1 MKKNSLI
8 ILGLIF
14 ISSVA
19 FLSPNMSSSIAH
31 IDTEYILEKIPAYQ
45 DAQAELEQL
54 AKQYQDELIGKKRE
68 IDSLWSIYQKEE
80 YNWVKE
86 TKKLKEEEIIN
97 LEQESRDLQKKYFG
111 REGELAQKRE
121 ELIKPIQDNI
131 YTYVVEIA
139 EEGDY
144 DYIFDKVTGEILY
157 AREKNDE
164 SDAILKKLGY

>member
-8 ILGLIF
+8 ILGIVF
-14 ISSVA
+14 VFSVA
-19 FLSPNMSSSIAH
+19 FLSPNSQSDIAH

-54 AKQYQDELIGKKRE
+54 AKQYQEELVAKKEE
-68 IDSLWSIYQKEE
+68 IDGLWSVYQKEE

-86 TKKLKEEEIIN
+86 TKKKKEDEIIA
-97 LEQESRDLQKKYFG
+97 LEQEARDLQKKYFG
-111 REGELAQKRE
+111 SEGELSQKRE

-139 EEGDY
+139 EEGNY
-144 DYIFDKVTGEILY
+144 DYIFDKITGEILY

-164 SDAILKKLGY
+164 SDAVLKKLGY